1 VTAVPRIFAA
11 AIAGVVGL
19 VVSVVLLLGGAQQ
32 QQAAA
37 SCGPASAPG
46 VSVAGVP
53 GGPVAGYA
61 GDQLANAAIVI
72 RAGGDKGFDAH
83 GQTIGVMVAMDEAR
97 LHNVD
102 HGDTVGPDSTG
113 LFQQRDPWG
122 PRSARMDPYT
132 AATMFF
138 TGGQG
143 GQHGLDDIP
152 GWEFMTPTAAAHA
165 VQRNADPNVY
175 AKFWAPATQVVAALS
190 GADVTV
196 LASSDGSTGVSCDA
210 PPPTAVS
217 AGPGGWVNPVP
228 TAKLVSG
235 FGIRW
240 GAPHNGIDL
249 AAPLGTP
256 IYAAAAGTV
265 VGVCT
270 TNSPPCTG
278 FGSLITIDH
287 GGGVVT
293 RYGHMY
299 PPDVLVHVGDHVTAG
314 QQIARVGSN
323 GQSTGPH
330 CHVETVLNG
339 RPVDPVPVFT
349 SHGVPLH

>member
-1 VTAVPRIFAA
+1 MTWAPRVAA
-11 AIAGVVGL
+11 AAGTALVGL
-19 VVSVVLLLGGAQQ
+19 VVGIVLLLGGAEQ

-37 SCGPASAPG
+37 SCGPAPAPG

-53 GGPVAGYA
+53 ATTIAGYS
-61 GDQLANAAIVI
+61 GEQLANAAIVLK
-72 RAGGDKGFDAH
+72 AGADKGMDAH
-83 GQTIGVMVAMDEAR
+83 GQTIGVMVAMGESTLR
-97 LHNVD
+97 NID

-122 PRSARMDPYT
+122 PRAARMDPYT

-152 GWEFMTPTAAAHA
+152 GWASMTPTAAAHA
-165 VQRNADPNVY
+165 VQRNADPGYY
-175 AKFWAPATQVVAALS
+175 AKFWGPATQVVAALS

-210 PPPTAVS
+210 PPPAAVS

-228 TAKLVSG
+228 TAKLTSG
-235 FGIRW
+235 FGTRW
-240 GAPHNGIDL
+240 GAPHNGVDL

-265 VGVCT
+265 VSSGPA
-270 TNSPPCTG
+270 SG
-278 FGSLITIDH
+278 FGQWIRIDH
-287 GGGVVT
+287 GGGVLTV
-293 RYGHMY
+293 YGHMY
-299 PPDVLVHVGDHVTAG
+299 PADLLVHVGDRVTAG

-330 CHVETVLNG
+330 CHVEVHLGGTA
-339 RPVDPVPVFT
+339 VDPIPFFT